1 MSKRNEIFKD
11 AGIYTFSSYI
21 AQALDV
27 VNGLLVRRL
36 LGPANMGVW
45 TFLQVIQS
53 YAKHSSL
60 GVTTATARDVPYF
73 REKGDERK
81 VEEVKNLVYTFT
93 VFTSLL
99 TALAV
104 AVYALLKRH
113 EFSREIFLGLLA
125 VAVLILA
132 QRIYNLFV
140 VLLRAHKEF
149 VFVGILNII
158 SSFTGVVLTIVLT
171 WRYSLYGF
179 YAAMILN
186 FLLNIGIIIRKTK
199 YRFSFLFDWKALG
212 PLITLGVTILAADIL
227 RSVLTSLD
235 RLVIAKWLGFEAL
248 GIYSVG
254 LMADNYLYALPNMFA
269 VIIFPH
275 FQEAFAKRD
284 HPADLEKF
292 LIKPTLSIAYFFPFI
307 IGFVWCSS
315 LWFVPVF
322 LPQYIS
328 GLQALKILC
337 LGAFFL
343 AFTHSFSA
351 CLITLRRHVLLIPIT
366 GACIVFGFAVNWL
379 FFKQGWGIE
388 GVAAAEGLISVVFF
402 ILLSW
407 FSMRET
413 SSGKIIG
420 KMYVKIFLIFIYF
433 ALTLW
438 GADSFVSARISGLM
452 LRALASFVLFAVMMI
467 PLGFGGE
474 RETGVVSTLV
484 LLVREKI
491 SRAAKS

>member
-1 MSKRNEIFKD
+1 MSKRREIFKD
-11 AGIYTFSSYI
+11 AGIYTASSYI

-27 VNGLLVRRL
+27 VNGLLVRRF

-81 VEEVKNLVYTFT
+81 VEEVKNLVFTFT
-93 VFTSLL
+93 VFTSVL
-99 TALAV
+99 TALVV
-104 AVYALLKRH
+104 AAYAFLKRH
-113 EFSREIFLGLLA
+113 EFSREIFWGLLV

-158 SSFTGVVLTIVLT
+158 SSVTSVVLTIALT
-171 WRYSLYGF
+171 WRFSLYGF
-179 YAAMILN
+179 YAAMVLN
-186 FLLNIGIIIRKTK
+186 FLLNIGIIMRKTK
-199 YRFSFLFDWKALG
+199 YRFSFLFDWKALT
-212 PLITLGVTILAADIL
+212 PLVTLGVTILAADIL
-227 RSVLTSLD
+227 RSVLTSID

-254 LMADNYLYALPNMFA
+254 LMADNYLYALPNMFG
-269 VIIFPH
+269 VIFFPH
-275 FQEAFAKRD
+275 FQEAFAQRD
-284 HPADLEKF
+284 HPPDLEKF
-292 LIKPTLSIAYFFPFI
+292 LIKPTLSIAYFFPVI

-315 LWFVPVF
+315 MWFVPAF
-322 LPQYIS
+322 LPKYIP
-328 GLQALKILC
+328 GIQALKILC

-343 AFTHSFSA
+343 AFTHSFST

-366 GACIVFGFAVNWL
+366 GASIVFGFVLNWL
-379 FFKQGWGIE
+379 FLKQGWGIE
-388 GVAAAEGLISVVFF
+388 GVAAAEGLISLVFF

-413 SSGKIIG
+413 SSGENIG
-420 KMYVKIFLIFIYF
+420 KMYIKIFLIFIYF
-433 ALTLW
+433 AITLW
-438 GADSFVSARISGLM
+438 GADAFVTARISNLI
-452 LRALASFVLFAVMMI
+452 LRALVSFALFVVMMI
-467 PLGFGGE
+467 PLGFAGE

-484 LLVREKI
+484 SLVREKI
-491 SRAAKS
+491 SHVRKS